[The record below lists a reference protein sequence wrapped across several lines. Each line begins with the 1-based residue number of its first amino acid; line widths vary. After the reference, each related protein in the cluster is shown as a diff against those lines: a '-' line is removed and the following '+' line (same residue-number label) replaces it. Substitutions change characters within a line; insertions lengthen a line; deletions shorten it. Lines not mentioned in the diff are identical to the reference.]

1 MAKKQSA
8 MGFGLKILNRFAAA
22 DSVDRIGMR
31 KPAERILYGAT
42 KAGFQTISVATRSF
56 KAVSKLVQPV
66 RPKSGASPELFDLT
80 PTEEQ
85 TMLRDAVQQFAIE
98 RLLPSAAAADS
109 ACAASGELLQEAAA
123 LGITALGVP
132 EEIGGAGNERSTL
145 TNALVAEAMAQGD
158 LGLAVACLAPSA
170 VSTAL
175 VLWGSEQQQSQFL
188 PSFVGE
194 HPPVAA
200 LAVMEPRPLFDPFQ
214 LETRARTVAGG
225 YVLEGLKSMVPQA
238 GKAELF
244 IVAAELDS
252 KGPAL
257 FIVEASSEGLS
268 VGAEPALGLRPA
280 ATAQLRLN
288 NVKVPA
294 SSLLGGGLREVY
306 SDCIA
311 LSRLAWCALQ
321 VGTGQA
327 VLDYVMRYTNERI
340 AFGEPI
346 SHRQAVAFSVANIA
360 IELEGMRLT
369 TWRAAALAERGKP
382 FVEATALARRLCIDK
397 GMQIGNEGVQLL
409 GGHGFVKEHP
419 VERWYRDLRAA
430 GVMEGVVLI

>member
-8 MGFGLKILNRFAAA
+8 MGLGLRLLNRFAGAE
-22 DSVDRIGMR
+22 SVDRVGMR

-42 KAGFQTISVATRSF
+42 KAGFQTISAASRSF
-56 KAVSKLVQPV
+56 KAVSKLMQPV
-66 RPKSGASPELFDLT
+66 RPKKGSAPELFDLT
-80 PTEEQ
+80 PSDEQ
-85 TMLRDAVQQFAIE
+85 VMLRDAVHQFALE
-98 RLLPSAAAADS
+98 RLLPAAAAADT
-109 ACAASGELLQEAAA
+109 ACAAPDELLREAAA

-132 EEIGGAGNERSTL
+132 EEIGGAGSERSAL

-175 VLWGSEQQQSQFL
+175 VLWGSEQQQAQFL

-194 HPPVAA
+194 HPPMAA
-200 LAVMEPRPLFDPFQ
+200 LAVMEGRPLFDPFQ
-214 LETRARTVAGG
+214 LQTRARAVSGG
-225 YVLEGLKSMVPQA
+225 YVIDGLKSLVPQA

-244 IVAAELDS
+244 IVAAELDN

-257 FIVEASSEGLS
+257 FIVEASNEGLA
-268 VGAEPALGLRPA
+268 VAAEPALGLRPA
-280 ATAQLRLN
+280 ATAQLSLH
-288 NVKVPA
+288 NVKLPA
-294 SSLLGGGLREVY
+294 AALIGGGLREIY
-306 SDCIA
+306 AECIA
-311 LSRLAWCALQ
+311 LSRLAWCSLM

-327 VLDYVMRYTNERI
+327 VLDYVTRYVNERS
-340 AFGEPI
+340 AFGEVV
-346 SHRQAVAFSVANIA
+346 SHRQAVAFAVANMA
-360 IELEGMRLT
+360 IEVEGMRLT
-369 TWRAAALAERGKP
+369 TWRAAALAEHGKP
-382 FVEATALARRLCIDK
+382 FVESTALARRLCIDK
-397 GMQIGNEGVQLL
+397 GMQIGNDGVQLL